1 MFYVYIIK
9 SEQDGR
15 FYVGFSTE
23 LKDRIKAHNFGQS
36 IHTAKYK
43 PWSLVCYLAFE
54 DIKVAKQFEKYLK
67 SHSGR
72 IFMKKRLI
80 KR

>member
-9 SEQDGR
+9 SEIDDR
-15 FYVGFSTE
+15 LYIGFSTE
-23 LKDRIKAHNFGQS
+23 LKGRIKAHNFGQS

-43 PWSLVCYLAFE
+43 PWKLICYLAFE
-54 DIKVAKQFEKYLK
+54 DVDTAKQFEKYLK

-72 IFMKKRLI
+72 IFLKKRLI
-80 KR
+80 K

>member
-9 SEQDGR
+9 SGQDGR
-15 FYVGFSTE
+15 LYVGFSTE
-23 LKDRIKAHNFGQS
+23 LKGRIKAHNFGQS

-43 PWSLVCYLAFE
+43 PWKLICYLAFE
-54 DIKVAKQFEKYLK
+54 DIDTAKQFEKYLK

-72 IFMKKRLI
+72 IFLKKRLI
-80 KR
+80 K

>member
-23 LKDRIKAHNFGQS
+23 LKGRIKAHNFGQS

-43 PWSLVCYLAFE
+43 PWKLICYLAFE
-54 DIKVAKQFEKYLK
+54 DIDTAKQFEKYLK

-72 IFMKKRLI
+72 IFLKKRLI
-80 KR
+80 K